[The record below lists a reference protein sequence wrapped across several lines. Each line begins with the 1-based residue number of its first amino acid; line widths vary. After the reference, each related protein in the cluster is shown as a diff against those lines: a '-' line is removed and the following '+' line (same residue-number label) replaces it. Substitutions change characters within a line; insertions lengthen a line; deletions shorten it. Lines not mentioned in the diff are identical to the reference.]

1 MRIFD
6 YVFLKSSIPGSMA
19 GLTAVI
25 ADLRAKEQFR
35 KQLYIGTFEE
45 IRKKALV
52 ASVTESNAIE
62 GIVTTQ
68 ERIREILSGKKPRT
82 RGEKEIAG
90 YRDALRLIHQE
101 HDDLEIDTAF
111 LFRLHRML
119 TGDTSPE
126 QAGVY
131 KRTDNLI
138 MALAEDGTRHVRFA
152 PVKAKQT
159 KKAMEQWL
167 YAFYAAR
174 QDAEIP
180 SLLLIPC
187 AIVDFLCI
195 HPFTDGN
202 GRISRLLTIQMLYDA
217 GYDIAAFVS
226 VEAMISRYKD
236 AYYESLHASSEGW
249 HEGKNDYVPFLTFF
263 LQILY
268 RCFRDLDE
276 HFMDI
281 SLKKAKKS
289 ERVEAVVMNAFAP
302 VSKADIAE
310 KLPDVSIK
318 TIELALSK
326 LQKAGKIK
334 KTGTYRDARYRRIV
348 QDGADRRRE

>member
-1 MRIFD
+1 MRTFD
-6 YVFLKSSIPGSMA
+6 YSFLKTGIPGNIT
-19 GLTAVI
+19 GLTTVI

-35 KQLYIGTFEE
+35 KQQYTETFEE
-45 IRKKALV
+45 IRKKAMV

-68 ERIREILSGKKPRT
+68 ERIREILSGKAPKT
-82 RGEKEIAG
+82 RDEKEIAG
-90 YRDALRLIHQE
+90 YRDALSLIHLE
-101 HDDLEIDTAF
+101 HENLEIDTSF

-119 TGDTSPE
+119 VGDTAPE

-138 MALAEDGTRHVRFA
+138 MEFAPDGTRRVRFT
-152 PVKAKQT
+152 PVKSRQT
-159 KKAMEQWL
+159 KKATEQWL
-167 YAFYAAR
+167 YAFYEAR

-180 SLLLIPC
+180 ALLLIPC
-187 AIVDFLCI
+187 AILDFLCI

-202 GRISRLLTIQMLYDA
+202 GRLSRLLTIQMLYDA
-217 GYDIAAFVS
+217 GYDIAAFIS
-226 VEAMISRYKD
+226 VEAMINQYKD
-236 AYYESLHASSEGW
+236 AYYESLRASSEGW
-249 HEGKNDYVPFLTFF
+249 HEGKNDYSPFLIFF
-263 LQILY
+263 MQILY
-268 RCFRDLDE
+268 RCFRNLDE

-289 ERVEAVVMNAFAP
+289 ERVEAIVMNAFAP
-302 VSKADIAE
+302 VSKADIEE

-318 TIELALSK
+318 TIELALSR

-334 KTGTYRDARYRRIV
+334 KIGTYRNARYMS
-348 QDGADRRRE
+348 ESPYPSP